1 MSTLLK
7 IKKRDSLQVA
17 FAARVSQMVWGG
29 FAPVYREGNR
39 LWLRHPDRDTIIRIE
54 VTELPRQD
62 WPSLPE
68 LVR

>member
-1 MSTLLK
+1 MTVAIIAK
-7 IKKRDSLQVA
+7 EANRVNTIENKKNA
-17 FAARVSQMVWGG
+17 
-29 FAPVYREGNR
+29 NR

>member
-1 MSTLLK
+1 MLMDKPTVERVVQHIAATLPA
-7 IKKRDSLQVA
+7 S
-17 FAARVSQMVWGG
+17 WGG
-29 FAPVYREGNR
+29 GFMPVFVEGNR